1 MVYGREAVLPIE
13 MKYPTWRT
21 LGWNDVYTRGE
32 LIAARA
38 RQIEMRDEDIQ
49 EAMLRKTRRRQI
61 GQEHFDATHQI
72 RHTPLAVKD
81 IVLRHDTF
89 TTDVDKSAATKLSWR
104 WHGPYKIRKA
114 DQLKGTYLLSEL
126 DGTKLAG
133 TFPGN
138 RLKKFVQRKKYFY
151 SPDDVVGEE
160 SSDGGEGDY
169 EEDGVEEAKEDKE
182 DGEGEGEAA

>member
-1 MVYGREAVLPIE
+1 
-13 MKYPTWRT
+13 
-21 LGWNDVYTRGE
+21 
-32 LIAARA
+32 
-38 RQIEMRDEDIQ
+38 
-49 EAMLRKTRRRQI
+49 
-61 GQEHFDATHQI
+61 
-72 RHTPLAVKD
+72 
-81 IVLRHDTF
+81 
-89 TTDVDKSAATKLSWR
+89 
-104 WHGPYKIRKA
+104 
-114 DQLKGTYLLSEL
+114 LLSEL
-126 DGTKLAG
+126 DRTKLAG